1 MVDNF
6 PVILYKIVS
15 DLDGLA
21 VAVDHIFCFVIAD
34 ELIFAVIS
42 ILITGKS

>member
-6 PVILYKIVS
+6 PVILYKVIS

-21 VAVDHIFCFVIAD
+21 VAVDRIFCCRRDIV
-34 ELIFAVIS
+34 FAVIG
-42 ILITGKS
+42 ILITLKV